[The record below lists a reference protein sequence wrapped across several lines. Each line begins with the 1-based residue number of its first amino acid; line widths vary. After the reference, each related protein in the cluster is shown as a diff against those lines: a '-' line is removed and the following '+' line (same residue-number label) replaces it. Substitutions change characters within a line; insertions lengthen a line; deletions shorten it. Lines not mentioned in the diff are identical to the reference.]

1 MSRVLELAL
10 VPDWSA
16 VQAAWDPCL
25 SHLTAQGLGPDDA
38 HLLTMAAQELLENAV
53 KYGGAGEAARM
64 ALSLEVSSGGVTIE
78 VRSLAGEDGH
88 LDRLDDTIQWIRGF
102 QDPFEAYLERLKQ
115 VSAGPFRPGESGLG
129 LTRVAYEAGCV
140 LDFYVDAEGQLCI
153 SAIWRA
159 PRALELASA

>member
-10 VPDWSA
+10 VPDWSS

-25 SHLTAQGLGPDDA
+25 AHLTAQGLERDDA

-53 KYGGAGEAARM
+53 KYGGPGQPPRM
-64 ALSLEVSSGGVTIE
+64 ALSLEVSAAGVTIE
-78 VRSLAGEDGH
+78 VKAPAGEEGH
-88 LDRLDDTIQWIRGF
+88 LERLDETIQWIRGY

-140 LDFYVDAEGQLCI
+140 LDFYVDADGQLCI

-159 PRALELASA
+159 PRALELPAA